1 MPNSLFK
8 QYCDGFVAQNE
19 NSKDYFN
26 VVQELQ
32 KESINLIKRYDYF
45 IIDWNVFSTLFEV
58 Q

>member
-8 QYCDGFVAQNE
+8 EYCDGFVAMNDNSE
-19 NSKDYFN
+19 NYFS

-32 KESINLIKRYDYF
+32 KESINLIKRYDYI
-45 IIDWNVFSTLFEV
+45 IIDWNMFNTLFHV